1 MPFDPP
7 GHGLTLE
14 ITAYKSETRWIPV
27 LLIASLV
34 LLGGMIVWSVM
45 QLRRQ
50 LARRQQA
57 EAALREESA
66 FRRAMEDSL
75 LTGMRARDMD
85 GRLTYVNS
93 AFCSMTG
100 YRADE
105 LIGLEP
111 PLPYWLP
118 DHTERRQELLDR
130 LEDTGSTPEGI
141 ELRFRR
147 KNGEVLDV
155 LLFEAPLIDARGR
168 QTGWM
173 GSVLDVTEQKRAREL
188 ARQQDERLQ
197 ATSRL
202 VTMGEMASTLAHEL
216 NQPLAAI
223 ASYSSSGCINRLE
236 SDTLDRAEL
245 LDIQQRIARQA
256 RRAGE
261 IIRRVHDFVRRSE
274 PQRAPL
280 DLNTVIRDAVGLIE
294 ADARKRQMRIVT
306 ELAPG
311 LPRARRRGD
320 DRADH
325 RQPRAQRHGRHA
337 RHPAPS
343 PRSTHPH
350 PAGRPPRLRARSG
363 PRRRYPAGDRR
374 TPVPALLH
382 HQARRHGHGPEHLPL
397 DRRVAPRP
405 PDFRTRPRGRY
416 HLHPFATRGI
426 RMNPA
431 CAHIIDD
438 DEAIRDALQWLF
450 KTRGV
455 ACRTWDGGEPFLDA
469 WQAEWR
475 GCIVLDIR
483 MHGMSGLE
491 CFDTLL
497 ARGQELPVIFITGHG
512 DVPMAVAALKKGAF
526 HFIEKPFNDHDLV
539 DLVEK
544 ALALD
549 AERQRA
555 AASRET
561 IEARLATLTQRER
574 EVMELILEGKYNKV
588 IADELSISMRTV
600 EAHRSR
606 IFDKMAVRSAV
617 ELAQMLTTL
626 RS

>member
-1 MPFDPP
+1 
-7 GHGLTLE
+7 
-14 ITAYKSETRWIPV
+14 
-27 LLIASLV
+27 
-34 LLGGMIVWSVM
+34 
-45 QLRRQ
+45 
-50 LARRQQA
+50 
-57 EAALREESA
+57 
-66 FRRAMEDSL
+66 
-75 LTGMRARDMD
+75 
-85 GRLTYVNS
+85 
-93 AFCSMTG
+93 
-100 YRADE
+100 
-105 LIGLEP
+105 
-111 PLPYWLP
+111 
-118 DHTERRQELLDR
+118 
-130 LEDTGSTPEGI
+130 
-141 ELRFRR
+141 
-147 KNGEVLDV
+147 
-155 LLFEAPLIDARGR
+155 
-168 QTGWM
+168 
-173 GSVLDVTEQKRAREL
+173 
-188 ARQQDERLQ
+188 
-197 ATSRL
+197 
-202 VTMGEMASTLAHEL
+202 
-216 NQPLAAI
+216 
-223 ASYSSSGCINRLE
+223 
-236 SDTLDRAEL
+236 
-245 LDIQQRIARQA
+245 
-256 RRAGE
+256 
-261 IIRRVHDFVRRSE
+261 
-274 PQRAPL
+274 
-280 DLNTVIRDAVGLIE
+280 
-294 ADARKRQMRIVT
+294 
-306 ELAPG
+306 
-311 LPRARRRGD
+311 
-320 DRADH
+320 
-325 RQPRAQRHGRHA
+325 
-337 RHPAPS
+337 
-343 PRSTHPH
+343 
-350 PAGRPPRLRARSG
+350 
-363 PRRRYPAGDRR
+363 
-374 TPVPALLH
+374 
-382 HQARRHGHGPEHLPL
+382 
-397 DRRVAPRP
+397 
-405 PDFRTRPRGRY
+405 
-416 HLHPFATRGI
+416 
-426 RMNPA
+426 MNPA